1 MSSCDL
7 FLTLV
12 PYQQGAIPAGM
23 TFPTTLLF
31 AYMIGPIGPAGLS
44 NTSGVVSDL
53 YTFAMYQIAGGVG
66 AELPGGEA
74 WTQWI
79 FAMLVWAWKPDAVT
93 ETLGQFTSIQIG
105 CTLVLSAA
113 SVEIR
118 TDPVLAGV
126 LVVMGLELALSIPLK
141 K

>member
-1 MSSCDL
+1 M
-7 FLTLV
+7 TLV
-12 PYQQGAIPAGM
+12 PYQQAAIPAGM

-31 AYMIGPIGPAGLS
+31 AYLIGP

-141 K
+141 R